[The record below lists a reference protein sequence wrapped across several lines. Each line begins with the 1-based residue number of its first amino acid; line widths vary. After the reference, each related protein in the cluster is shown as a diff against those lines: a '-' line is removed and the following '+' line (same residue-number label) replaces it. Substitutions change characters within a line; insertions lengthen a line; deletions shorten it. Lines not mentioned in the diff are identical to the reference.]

1 METEKLV
8 NHIKEFFKGDID
20 YKEETLAKYSHD
32 TSLFEIKPQ
41 VIVYPKNSEDIKNL
55 VEFVNKQ
62 KKNYPDLSITPRSAG
77 TDMSGGAINNSIIM
91 DFTRYINQVGEI
103 KEEGTVVQPGMYYR
117 DFEKKTLRKGLL
129 FPSYPASKSICAMG
143 GIVNNNSGGEKT
155 LRYGKTIDYV
165 KKIRMVLSDGN
176 EYTFGR
182 ITKEKLEEKMKQE
195 DFEGKVYKKMYKL
208 IESNYDL
215 IKGAKPDVTKNSTAY
230 NIWDVWDREY
240 FDMSKIFVGAQGTLG
255 INTSTTMSL
264 VPKNKHYGLL
274 VIYVDDIK
282 VLPNLIQ
289 DVLKHSPDSFEAFD
303 DATLKLAIRFMPQ
316 FARVLGVAGT
326 IAMGMQFAPNLIRF
340 ALRGLPK
347 FTLLAEF
354 EGKRHKDVHE
364 KIDALKEALSIYKV
378 RLEAVDSESKA
389 DKYFTIRRESFN
401 LLRKNVKNKH
411 TAPFIDDFIVQPDKL
426 VEFFPRL
433 TEILDRHEVHS
444 TLAGHIGDGN
454 FHIIPLMEIE
464 KQEERD
470 KIDVVQKEV
479 NDLVLEYGG
488 SLSAE
493 HNDGMVRGHF
503 IKQQYGNEMFEIFKE
518 VKNILDPQNI
528 FNPHKKTDSSAAF
541 SRKHIRKSF
550 S

>member
-1 METEKLV
+1 MDTEKL
-8 NHIKEFFKGDID
+8 IAELREFFTGDISYD
-20 YKEETLAKYSHD
+20 EESLKKYSHD
-32 TSLFEIKPQ
+32 TSLYEIKPQ
-41 VIVYPKNSEDIKNL
+41 VIVFPKNSEDIKNL
-55 VEFVNKQ
+55 VNFVAKQ
-62 KKNYPDLSITPRSAG
+62 KKQYPGLSITPRSAG

-91 DFTRYINQVGEI
+91 DFTRYFNQVGEI
-103 KEEGTVVQPGMYYR
+103 KEEGTVVQPGIFYR
-117 DFEKKTLRKGLL
+117 DFEKKTLRKGLF
-129 FPSYPASKSICAMG
+129 FPSYPASKQICALG

-165 KKIRMVLSDGN
+165 KKIKMVLSDGN

-182 ITKEKLEEKMKQE
+182 ITKAKLEEKMKQD
-195 DFEGKVYKKMYKL
+195 DFEGKIYKKMYKL

-215 IKGAKPDVTKNSTAY
+215 IKDAKPKVTKNSTAY

-255 INTSTTMSL
+255 INTSTTLSL

-326 IAMGMQFAPNLIRF
+326 LGMGLQFSPNLLRF
-340 ALRGLPK
+340 ALKGIPK

-354 EGKRHKDVHE
+354 EGKRHTDVHE
-364 KIDALKEALSIYKV
+364 KIDELKKALSIYKV

-433 TEILDRHEVHS
+433 TEILDRHEVLS

-503 IKQQYGNEMFEIFKE
+503 IKQQYGKEMFEIFKE
-518 VKNILDPQNI
+518 VKNIFDPQNI

-550 S
+550 

>member
-433 TEILDRHEVHS
+433 TEILDRHEVLS

-503 IKQQYGNEMFEIFKE
+503 IKQQYGKEMFEIFKE
-518 VKNILDPQNI
+518 VKNIFDPQNI

-550 S
+550 